1 MGDKAGAMQSG
12 TDEQIY
18 QSWVFSFPKHW
29 RQYTLRRDLPWFWS
43 LLNAYDAYTQI
54 ILKTISDSSWNG
66 EPICYPKSMEDE
78 DFDNFVLKPYSTAK
92 LQKISANTTR
102 ESSTHMQDDVIDNCR
117 EKKMS
122 LVKLGEILLGYKR
135 SLELAQQET
144 SELHRHIEEL
154 KKAHHQSEN
163 KMPRQLKQIA
173 KQKEDLNRSLE
184 LEREENSRLNRHI
197 EEVKKAH
204 HHSETRMSRQL
215 KQIAKEKEDLLIRL
229 SRIAGSKLTTNNPDI
244 ADLSNDNRPTKL
256 AEKLGQLYDD
266 AWTDSLEEL
275 TEIDTK
281 LDDREAISFLL
292 RIVMTAYQFCRGPCS
307 MFLDLTDCQTVV
319 TCKNSKDMT
328 VLTKLP
334 ESLKVD
340 IQPKTQMSLH
350 AKDTVSEMQKKFYV
364 ILRSII
370 HDITRKEKFCP
381 SVSDK
386 TNPWKLDEDEVKES
400 NRLGFSSGF
409 TIMHIKDSYIAP
421 QISNEEPAN
430 LFRHTEELSKCKMKK
445 NSMSSIS
452 DFLQTRYEIFSKDG
466 NVLKKEDIKRILT
479 TKKNSQKKSTG
490 PKSKFLKTTHF
501 AERCVEL
508 CWFMQITQPPIHLSA
523 RVPDDG
529 MMNNDIFKAYMKSGT
544 EIDYIVWP
552 VMYLH
557 ENGPLLTKGIAQ
569 PK

>member
-1 MGDKAGAMQSG
+1 
-12 TDEQIY
+12 
-18 QSWVFSFPKHW
+18 
-29 RQYTLRRDLPWFWS
+29 
-43 LLNAYDAYTQI
+43 
-54 ILKTISDSSWNG
+54 
-66 EPICYPKSMEDE
+66 
-78 DFDNFVLKPYSTAK
+78 
-92 LQKISANTTR
+92 
-102 ESSTHMQDDVIDNCR
+102 
-117 EKKMS
+117 
-122 LVKLGEILLGYKR
+122 
-135 SLELAQQET
+135 
-144 SELHRHIEEL
+144 
-154 KKAHHQSEN
+154 
-163 KMPRQLKQIA
+163 MPRQLKQIA

-328 VLTKLP
+328 
-334 ESLKVD
+334 
-340 IQPKTQMSLH
+340 
-350 AKDTVSEMQKKFYV
+350 KFYV

-386 TNPWKLDEDEVKES
+386 TNPWKLDEDE
-400 NRLGFSSGF
+400 
-409 TIMHIKDSYIAP
+409 
-421 QISNEEPAN
+421 
-430 LFRHTEELSKCKMKK
+430 
-445 NSMSSIS
+445 
-452 DFLQTRYEIFSKDG
+452 
-466 NVLKKEDIKRILT
+466 
-479 TKKNSQKKSTG
+479 
-490 PKSKFLKTTHF
+490 
-501 AERCVEL
+501 
-508 CWFMQITQPPIHLSA
+508 ITQPPIHLSA